1 MLLVVGLGNPGAKY
15 ANNRHNVGFMVVDR
29 LAERLKAPA
38 FRDKFSGSFSRI
50 AAPDVV
56 LLKPLTYMNLSG
68 ESVQAAMKFFK
79 VALADVVVL
88 HDELDLAFG
97 DVRLKVGG
105 GTAGHNGLKSMLQ
118 HCGGDG
124 FARLRIGIGRPR
136 SEKGGDAVV
145 SHVLGDFSSSERT
158 QLNDVLD
165 HAALGVESIVAKGIA
180 QAMNAFNARPK
191 PGKTDKSVQPD
202 KPKPGS
208 SSS

>member
-15 ANNRHNVGFMVVDR
+15 AHNRHNVGFMVVER

-38 FRDKFSGSFSRI
+38 LREKFSGVFTRI
-50 AAPDVV
+50 PSPDIV

-79 VALADVVVL
+79 VSLSDVVVI
-88 HDELDLAFG
+88 HDELDLAYG

-124 FARLRIGIGRPR
+124 FARLRVGIGRPR
-136 SEKGGDAVV
+136 SEKGADAVV
-145 SHVLGDFSSSERT
+145 SHVLGDFSTSERT
-158 QLNDVLD
+158 QLPGVLD
-165 HAALGVESIVAKGIA
+165 HAALGVESIVEKGIA
-180 QAMNAFNARPK
+180 QAMKAFNARPK
-191 PGKTDKSVQPD
+191 PA
-202 KPKPGS
+202 KPTKDDA
-208 SSS
+208 

>member
-15 ANNRHNVGFMVVDR
+15 AHNRHNVGFMVVDR
-29 LAERLKAPA
+29 LAERFKAPA
-38 FRDKFSGSFSRI
+38 LREKFGGVFTRVAS
-50 AAPDVV
+50 PDVV

-79 VALADVVVL
+79 VPLKDVVVI

-97 DVRLKVGG
+97 DDRIKVGG

-124 FARLRIGIGRPR
+124 FARVRVGIGRPQ
-136 SEKGGDAVV
+136 SEKGPDAVV
-145 SHVLGDFSSSERT
+145 NHVLGDFSSSERANL
-158 QLNDVLD
+158 QAVLD
-165 HAALGVESIVAKGIA
+165 HAALGVESMINKGIA

-191 PGKTDKSVQPD
+191 
-202 KPKPGS
+202 KPGT
-208 SSS
+208 